1 MSAQHLNAFL
11 LYPVSHRSQR
21 DRGGRQTNQT
31 SVPRMRLVHG
41 VGIVVTELL
50 DDLCD
55 FFVFSSENGISNDF
69 L

>member
-1 MSAQHLNAFL
+1 
-11 LYPVSHRSQR
+11 
-21 DRGGRQTNQT
+21 
-31 SVPRMRLVHG
+31 MRLVYG

-50 DDLCD
+50 DDLCN